1 MIQVTPNISIDEDEF
16 QEEFI
21 HSSGPGGQNVNKVTS
36 AVKLR
41 FNVYSASLSEKVRQR
56 LIKIA
61 GNRVTQDG
69 TIIID
74 ARRFR
79 SQSANRQAAIERL
92 CELIRK
98 ADLEPQIRHK
108 TRPTL
113 TSKERRLDMKHQHS
127 EIKKI
132 RRHISDAQ
140 D

>member
-1 MIQVTPNISIDEDEF
+1 MIQVTPNISIDESEF

-21 HSSGPGGQNVNKVTS
+21 RSSGPGGQNVNKVTS
-36 AVKLR
+36 AVELR

-56 LIKIA
+56 LIKLA
-61 GNRVTQDG
+61 GNRMTQDG

-79 SQSANRQAAIERL
+79 SQSANRQAAIGRL

-98 ADLEPQIRHK
+98 ADLEPQIRYK

-113 TSKERRLDMKHQHS
+113 SSKKRRLDMKHQHS

-132 RRHISDAQ
+132 RRQIPDAQ

>member
-1 MIQVTPNISIDEDEF
+1 MIQVTPNISIDESEF

-21 HSSGPGGQNVNKVTS
+21 RSSGPGGQNVNKVTS

-79 SQSANRQAAIERL
+79 SQSANRQAAIGRL

-98 ADLEPQIRHK
+98 ADLEPQIRYK

-113 TSKERRLDMKHQHS
+113 NSKERRLDMKHQHA

-132 RRHISDAQ
+132 RRQISDAQ